1 MGVQELFL
9 VGLRELSLD
18 QDVRSDQ
25 YGVGLCICM
34 FIGATNR
41 KFADIF

>member
-9 VGLRELSLD
+9 VGLSGLSLD

-25 YGVGLCICM
+25 YSEGPCM
-34 FIGATNR
+34 FIRATNR

>member
-1 MGVQELFL
+1 VGVQELFL
-9 VGLRELSLD
+9 VGLSGLSLD

-25 YGVGLCICM
+25 YGVGLCM
-34 FIGATNR
+34 FIRATNR